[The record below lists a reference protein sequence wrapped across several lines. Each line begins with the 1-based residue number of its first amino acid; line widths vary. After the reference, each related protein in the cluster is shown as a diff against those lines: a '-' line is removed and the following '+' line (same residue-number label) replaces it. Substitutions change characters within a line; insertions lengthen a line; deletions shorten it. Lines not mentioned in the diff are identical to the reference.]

1 MLNATLMRCFL
12 ALCLI
17 MASINHIIAGV
28 KFGFLW
34 DYGYGEQALLVSRL
48 FWGSLTLLDPLV
60 AYFLIVNP
68 KVGLPATL
76 ALITVDVIHNGYYV
90 YLTNQWLAPFFLFQC
105 AFLVIVWAFSFR
117 IKRSGFV
124 QAK

>member
-17 MASINHIIAGV
+17 MATINHVIAGV

-34 DYGYGEQALLVSRL
+34 DYGYGEQALLASRL
-48 FWGSLTLLDPLV
+48 FWGSLTLLDPLM

-90 YLTNQWLAPFFLFQC
+90 YLNNQWLAPFFLFQC
-105 AFLVIVWAFSFR
+105 AFLVIAWTFSFR

>member
-1 MLNATLMRCFL
+1 MPSPTLMRYFL

-17 MASINHIIAGV
+17 VATLNHIIADV

-34 DYGYGEQALLVSRL
+34 DYGYGEQAFLASRL

-68 KVGLPATL
+68 RIGLPATL

-90 YLTNQWLAPFFLFQC
+90 YLNNQWLAPFFLFQC
-105 AFLVIVWAFSFR
+105 AFLAIAWAFSFR
-117 IKRSGFV
+117 IKKGCPI

>member
-17 MASINHIIAGV
+17 MATINHVIAGV

-34 DYGYGEQALLVSRL
+34 DYGYGEQALLASRL

-90 YLTNQWLAPFFLFQC
+90 YLNNQWLAPFFLFQC
-105 AFLVIVWAFSFR
+105 AFLVIAWTFSFR

>member
-17 MASINHIIAGV
+17 IATINHVIAGV
-28 KFGFLW
+28 KFGLLW
-34 DYGYGEQALLVSRL
+34 DYGYGEQALLASRL

-60 AYFLIVNP
+60 AYLLIVNP

-90 YLTNQWLAPFFLFQC
+90 YLNNQWFAPFFLFQC
-105 AFLVIVWAFSFR
+105 AFLVIAWAFSFR